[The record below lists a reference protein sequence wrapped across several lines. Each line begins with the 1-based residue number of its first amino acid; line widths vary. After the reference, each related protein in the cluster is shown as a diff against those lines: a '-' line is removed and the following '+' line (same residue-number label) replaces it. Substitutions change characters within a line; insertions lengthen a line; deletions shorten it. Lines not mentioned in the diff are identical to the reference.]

1 MRTTPT
7 RSILPAPATRTSST
21 RPESGALARCVE
33 PLSAE
38 EFLAD
43 WWEDRPLVVERG
55 GKARFDDLLSV
66 ADLERLVTRGAL
78 RHPAFRLVKAG
89 ERISVRD
96 YTVDVPWRPEAF
108 AKTLDVERVAAAFAD
123 GATIVV
129 QGLHHWWHPLAV
141 FCRALE
147 AELDEPVQANA
158 YYTPR
163 DSQGLPVHHDTHDV
177 FVLQL
182 AGEKRWLVYEPAWEL
197 PLKEQ
202 RYSSEMGAPGEPL
215 HDVVLG
221 PGDTLYL
228 PRGWLHEAVT
238 SVTDSLHLTV
248 GVNVYTWADAVRA
261 ALTECED
268 EVAFRRSIPAD
279 GEGGDALLGFLAE
292 RLDPGDVARRRRERF
307 VRTRRP
313 ILDDQL
319 AQLRGAAEL
328 RLDTPVERRSTVLAD
343 LRREGD
349 GVVLLFE
356 GKELTFPA
364 RARDAIE
371 HLVGAADHVTPSELP
386 GDLDGEGRLVL
397 VRRLVREGFLRIAA
411 TPSPG
416 RDGSP
421 RRSDA
426 DAVESPRRT

>member
-1 MRTTPT
+1 LGLATQESG
-7 RSILPAPATRTSST
+7 SITGRGT
-21 RPESGALARCVE
+21 GALARCVE
-33 PLSAE
+33 PASAE
-38 EFLAD
+38 EFLAE
-43 WWEDRPLVVERG
+43 WWEERPLVVERDG
-55 GKARFDDLLSV
+55 AARFDDLLSV
-66 ADLERLVTRGAL
+66 ADVERLVSTGGL

-96 YTVDVPWRPEAF
+96 YTVDIPWRPEAF
-108 AKTLDVERVAAAFAD
+108 SKTIDVERVAAAFAD

-129 QGLHHWWHPLAV
+129 QGLHHWWRPLAL

-147 AELDEPVQANA
+147 AELEEPVQANA

-163 DSQGLPVHHDTHDV
+163 DSQGLPVHHDTHEV

-202 RYSSEMGAPGEPL
+202 RYSPELGSPGEPL

-238 SVTDSLHLTV
+238 SATDSLHLTV

-261 ALTECED
+261 ALAACED
-268 EVAFRRSIPAD
+268 EVAFRRSVRAD

-292 RLDPGDVARRRRERF
+292 RLDPEEVARRRRERF

-319 AQLRGAAEL
+319 VQVRAAASLTLE
-328 RLDTPVERRSTVLAD
+328 TPVERRPTVLVEV
-343 LRREGD
+343 REDGD
-349 GVVLLFE
+349 GVALLFE
-356 GKELTFPA
+356 GKELAFPA
-364 RARDAIE
+364 RARDAVE
-371 HLVGAADHVTPSELP
+371 RLAGAGEPVRPSELP
-386 GDLDGEGRLVL
+386 GELDGEGRLVL
-397 VRRLVREGFLRIAA
+397 VRRLVREGFLRVAAA

-416 RDGSP
+416 SDGSP
-421 RRSDA
+421 PRNGA
-426 DAVESPRRT
+426 DAAEPPPRM

>member
-1 MRTTPT
+1 
-7 RSILPAPATRTSST
+7 
-21 RPESGALARCVE
+21 
-33 PLSAE
+33 
-38 EFLAD
+38 
-43 WWEDRPLVVERG
+43 
-55 GKARFDDLLSV
+55 
-66 ADLERLVTRGAL
+66 
-78 RHPAFRLVKAG
+78 
-89 ERISVRD
+89 
-96 YTVDVPWRPEAF
+96 
-108 AKTLDVERVAAAFAD
+108 
-123 GATIVV
+123 
-129 QGLHHWWHPLAV
+129 
-141 FCRALE
+141 
-147 AELDEPVQANA
+147 VQANA

-182 AGEKRWLVYEPAWEL
+182 AGEKHWLVYEPAWEL

-356 GKELTFPA
+356 GKELMFPA
-364 RARDAIE
+364 RARDAVE